1 MASSVSMSRLVVAV
15 SIVITT
21 AALPRL
27 SSAQRPTARYPTM
40 APIEQYRM
48 TASAEIALAKSAA
61 PAAIS
66 GDADIFV
73 LGDKG
78 YERVVKGR
86 NGFACIVERSW
97 ANNFTHSEF
106 WNPKTRGPICFNA
119 AAARSVLPP
128 YLTRTEWVLAGR
140 SQSEMQE
147 RSRPTLSASQDLA
160 GAMCYM
166 LSKTGYLGD
175 DAGGPWHPHLMF
187 FQPRGS
193 SAEWGAN
200 LPHSPVFLVDSGGSE
215 PFVVLAIP
223 VPRWSDGTR
232 DSTTVHEGTLRE
244 PRDGRTSRVDWTPK
258 TEASRRPAQPR
269 PPASGTTSRRR

>member
-1 MASSVSMSRLVVAV
+1 MASSVRTGRLATAV
-15 SIVITT
+15 SIMSAT
-21 AALPRL
+21 ALLPRWGD
-27 SSAQRPTARYPTM
+27 AQRITAKYPSM

-48 TASAEIALAKSAA
+48 AASAEIALAKSAA
-61 PAAIS
+61 PASIS
-66 GDADIFV
+66 GDADVLV

-86 NGFACIVERSW
+86 NGFVCIVERSW
-97 ANNFTHSEF
+97 ANNLNNAEF
-106 WNPKTRGPICFNA
+106 WNPKTRGPICYNP

-128 YLTRTEWVLAGR
+128 YLTRTEWVLSGR
-140 SQSEMQE
+140 SKPEMQE
-147 RSRPTLSASQDLA
+147 QARAAPAARQIRAPEV

-166 LSKTGYLGD
+166 LARGGYLGD

-200 LPHSPVFLVDSGGSE
+200 LPDSPVFLVDSGGSAGLIL
-215 PFVVLAIP
+215 LAVP

-232 DSTTVHEGTLRE
+232 DSTIMRDHTMRE
-244 PRDGRTSRVDWTPK
+244 PRDSRTSRVDWLPNIDSDLRK
-258 TEASRRPAQPR
+258 
-269 PPASGTTSRRR
+269 

>member
-1 MASSVSMSRLVVAV
+1 MASSVSISRLVVAV
-15 SIVITT
+15 SIVSTT
-21 AALPRL
+21 ALLPRL
-27 SSAQRPTARYPTM
+27 GSAQRPTASYPTM

-48 TASAEIALAKSAA
+48 TVSAEIALAKSAA
-61 PAAIS
+61 PVSIS
-66 GDADIFV
+66 GDADVFV

-86 NGFACIVERSW
+86 NGFVCIVERSW
-97 ANNFTHSEF
+97 ANNFSSTEF
-106 WNPKTRGPICFNA
+106 WNPKTRGPICYNA
-119 AAARSVLPP
+119 AAARSVLTS

-140 SQSEMQE
+140 SKSEMQE
-147 RSRPTLSASQDLA
+147 RLRAAPSASPNLA

-193 SAEWGAN
+193 AAEWGAS

-223 VPRWSDGTR
+223 VPRWSDGTG
-232 DSTTVHEGTLRE
+232 DSTTMHESTLRE
-244 PRDGRTSRVDWTPK
+244 SRDGRTSRVDLPPK
-258 TEASRRPAQPR
+258 TEAHL
-269 PPASGTTSRRR
+269 GTP